1 MEVAIVVIAIL
12 KYILCGNELPQQTAS
27 SEPLVEPS
35 KVAWEA
41 IPYDFRVV
49 LPSELYSSSS
59 DATVP

>member
-12 KYILCGNELPQQTAS
+12 KYVLCGNELPQQTAS
-27 SEPLVEPS
+27 SDQEVKSALVARGGNS
-35 KVAWEA
+35 
-41 IPYDFRVV
+41 PYDLAV